1 MNNQVYDV
9 GHILFLLF
17 ERKRQVIPVQVTE
30 QITRKTLDGEKM
42 EYIVTLPN
50 EKRATTELSSL
61 GAQIFCTIEDAQEH
75 MVSSAKSAIDSMVT
89 KTTQIAT
96 EAFNINIK
104 YKNTSG
110 EIVQSKYLDSQ
121 IKENTKPDKRKNSK
135 KGPLTISSEESTKID
150 LGNGVIGNLK
160 NG

>member
-30 QITRKTLDGEKM
+30 QITRKTLEGEKM

-61 GAQIFCTIEDAQEH
+61 GAQIFHTIEDAQEH

-96 EAFNINIK
+96 EAFDINIK

-110 EIVQSKYLDSQ
+110 EIVQSKYLDGQ
-121 IKENTKPDKRKNSK
+121 IKESIKHDSHKNTK

>member
-1 MNNQVYDV
+1 MSNQVYDV

-17 ERKRQVIPVQVTE
+17 ERKHQVIPVQVIE

-42 EYIVTLPN
+42 EYIVALPN

-61 GAQIFCTIEDAQEH
+61 GAKVFYTIEDAQLH
-75 MVSSAKSAIDSMVT
+75 MVESAKNAIDMMIT
-89 KTTQIAT
+89 KTAQIASAT
-96 EAFNINIK
+96 FDVNIK

-110 EIVQSKYLDSQ
+110 DIIQSKYMNDQ
-121 IKENTKPDKRKNSK
+121 IENVLNNKQLNRK
-135 KGPLTISSEESTKID
+135 KGHTTITSNEQTKID

>member
-30 QITRKTLDGEKM
+30 QITRKTLEGEKM
-42 EYIVTLPN
+42 EYMVTLPN
-50 EKRATTELSSL
+50 EKRAITELSSL
-61 GAQIFCTIEDAQEH
+61 NAQAFYTIEDAQSY
-75 MVSSAKSAIDSMVT
+75 MVDSAKSAIDAMVI

-96 EAFNINIK
+96 EAFDVNIK

-110 EIVQSKYLDSQ
+110 EIVQSKYLDNQ
-121 IKENTKPDKRKNSK
+121 IEEITNITNRKKSK
-135 KGPLTISSEESTKID
+135 NGSVTITSEESTKID

>member
-30 QITRKTLDGEKM
+30 QITRKTLEGEKM

-61 GAQIFCTIEDAQEH
+61 GAQIFYTIEDAQTH
-75 MVSSAKSAIDSMVT
+75 MVDSAKSAIDAMVT

-96 EAFNINIK
+96 EAFGINIK

-110 EIVQSKYLDSQ
+110 EIVQSKYLDNQ
-121 IKENTKPDKRKNSK
+121 LEEIEIITKRKKLKNGK
-135 KGPLTISSEESTKID
+135 VIITSEESTKID
-150 LGNGVIGNLK
+150 LGDGVIGNLK

>member
-1 MNNQVYDV
+1 MSNQVYDV

-30 QITRKTLDGEKM
+30 QITRKTLEGEKM

-61 GAQIFCTIEDAQEH
+61 GAQIFYTIEDAQTY
-75 MVSSAKSAIDSMVT
+75 MVDSAKSAIDAMVS

-96 EAFNINIK
+96 EAFDINIK

-110 EIVQSKYLDSQ
+110 EIVQSKYLDNQ
-121 IKENTKPDKRKNSK
+121 IEEITIKTNRKKTKNGKV
-135 KGPLTISSEESTKID
+135 TITSEESTKID

>member
-30 QITRKTLDGEKM
+30 QITRKTLEGEKM

-50 EKRATTELSSL
+50 ENRATTELSSL
-61 GAQIFCTIEDAQEH
+61 GAQIFYTIEDAQEY
-75 MVSSAKSAIDSMVT
+75 MVTSAKSAIDAMVT
-89 KTTQIAT
+89 KTTQIAS
-96 EAFNINIK
+96 EAFNVNIK

-110 EIVQSKYLDSQ
+110 EIIQSKYLNNQ
-121 IKENTKPDKRKNSK
+121 IEEPTNSKRSKSK
-135 KGPLTISSEESTKID
+135 KGQVTISSEESTKID
-150 LGNGVIGNLK
+150 LGGGVIGNLK

>member
-61 GAQIFCTIEDAQEH
+61 GAQIFHTIEDAQEH

-96 EAFNINIK
+96 EAFDINIK

-110 EIVQSKYLDSQ
+110 EIVQSKCLDSQ
-121 IKENTKPDKRKNSK
+121 IKESIKTDNRKNSK
-135 KGPLTISSEESTKID
+135 KGTLTISSEESTKID

>member
-1 MNNQVYDV
+1 M
-9 GHILFLLF
+9 FLLF

-30 QITRKTLDGEKM
+30 QITRKTLEGEKI

-50 EKRATTELSSL
+50 EKRATTELSAL
-61 GAQIFCTIEDAQEH
+61 GAQIFYTIEDAQNY
-75 MVSSAKSAIDSMVT
+75 MVESAKSAIDVMIS
-89 KTTQIAT
+89 KTTHVASD
-96 EAFNINIK
+96 AFNVNIK

-110 EIVQSKYLDSQ
+110 EIVQSKYIEDKKE
-121 IKENTKPDKRKNSK
+121 IKNEKQYSEKNK
-135 KGPLTISSEESTKID
+135 LTIISDELTKVD

>member
-30 QITRKTLDGEKM
+30 QITRKTLEGEKM

-50 EKRATTELSSL
+50 EKRATAELSTL
-61 GAQIFCTIEDAQEH
+61 GAQIFYTIEDAQSH
-75 MVSSAKSAIDSMVT
+75 MIDSAKHAIDAMVA

-96 EAFNINIK
+96 EAFDINIK

-110 EIVQSKYLDSQ
+110 EIVQSKYLDNQ
-121 IKENTKPDKRKNSK
+121 IEEIAMTVKRKKLKNGK
-135 KGPLTISSEESTKID
+135 VTITSEESTKID

>member
-30 QITRKTLDGEKM
+30 QITRKTLQGEQM

-50 EKRATTELSSL
+50 DKRATTELSTL
-61 GAQIFCTIEDAQEH
+61 GAQVFYTIEAAQDY
-75 MVSSAKSAIDSMVT
+75 MLKSAKSAIDDMVT
-89 KTTQIAT
+89 KTTQIASD
-96 EAFNINIK
+96 AFDINIK

-110 EIVQSKYLDSQ
+110 EIVQSKFLIGQTVEQDAPIQLKAKTGQ
-121 IKENTKPDKRKNSK
+121 I
-135 KGPLTISSEESTKID
+135 TISSEESTKID

>member
-30 QITRKTLDGEKM
+30 QITRKTLEGEKM

-61 GAQIFCTIEDAQEH
+61 GAQIFYTVEDAQLH
-75 MVSSAKSAIDSMVT
+75 MVESAKSAIDAMVL

-96 EAFNINIK
+96 EAFGVNIK

-110 EIVQSKYLDSQ
+110 EIVQSKYLDNQVEESS
-121 IKENTKPDKRKNSK
+121 NTHSNKKSKN
-135 KGPLTISSEESTKID
+135 GPVTITSEETTKID

>member
-1 MNNQVYDV
+1 MNNQIYDV

-30 QITRKTLDGEKM
+30 QITRKTLEGEKI

-50 EKRATTELSSL
+50 EKRATTELSAL
-61 GAQIFCTIEDAQEH
+61 GAQIFYTIEDAQNY
-75 MVSSAKSAIDSMVT
+75 MVESAKSAIDVMIS
-89 KTTQIAT
+89 KTTHVASD
-96 EAFNINIK
+96 AFNVNIK

-110 EIVQSKYLDSQ
+110 EIVQSKYIEDKKE
-121 IKENTKPDKRKNSK
+121 IKNEKQYSEKNK
-135 KGPLTISSEESTKID
+135 LTIISDELTKVD

>member
-30 QITRKTLDGEKM
+30 QITRKTLEGEKM

-50 EKRATTELSSL
+50 ENRATTELSSL
-61 GAQIFCTIEDAQEH
+61 GAQIFYTIEDAQEY
-75 MVSSAKSAIDSMVT
+75 MVTSAKSAIDAMVT
-89 KTTQIAT
+89 KTTQIAS
-96 EAFNINIK
+96 EAFNVNIK

-110 EIVQSKYLDSQ
+110 EIIQSKYLNSQ
-121 IKENTKPDKRKNSK
+121 IEEPTNSK
-135 KGPLTISSEESTKID
+135 RSKPKKGQVIISSEESTKID
-150 LGNGVIGNLK
+150 LGGGVIGNLK

>member
-1 MNNQVYDV
+1 MDNQVYDV

-17 ERKRQVIPVQVTE
+17 ERKRQVVPVQVSE
-30 QITRKTLDGEKM
+30 QITRKTLSGEKI
-42 EYIVTLPN
+42 ENIVTLPN

-61 GAQIFCTIEDAQEH
+61 GSQTFQNIEDAQAH
-75 MVSSAKSAIDSMVT
+75 MLESAKLAIDAMVL
-89 KTTQIAT
+89 KTTQLAT
-96 EAFNINIK
+96 DAFGVNIK

-110 EIVQSKYLDSQ
+110 NIVQSQFVSDNDND
-121 IKENTKPDKRKNSK
+121 IDNIIT
-135 KGPLTISSEESTKID
+135 SETTKID

>member
-30 QITRKTLDGEKM
+30 QITRKTLQGEKM

-50 EKRATTELSSL
+50 EKRATTELSTL
-61 GAQIFCTIEDAQEH
+61 GAQVFYTIEAAQDY
-75 MVSSAKSAIDSMVT
+75 MLKSAKSAIDDMVT
-89 KTTQIAT
+89 KTTQIASD
-96 EAFNINIK
+96 AFDINIK

-110 EIVQSKYLDSQ
+110 EIVQS
-121 IKENTKPDKRKNSK
+121 
-135 KGPLTISSEESTKID
+135 
-150 LGNGVIGNLK
+150 
-160 NG
+160 

>member
-1 MNNQVYDV
+1 MNDQIYDV

-30 QITRKTLDGEKM
+30 QITRKTLEGEKM

-50 EKRATTELSSL
+50 ENRATTELSSL
-61 GAQIFCTIEDAQEH
+61 GAQIFYTIEDAQSH
-75 MVSSAKSAIDSMVT
+75 MIESAKSAIDIMVT
-89 KTTQIAT
+89 KTTQIAS
-96 EAFNINIK
+96 EAFDINIK

-110 EIVQSKYLDSQ
+110 EIVQSKYLSSQ
-121 IKENTKPDKRKNSK
+121 IEGSANFKRLKSK
-135 KGPLTISSEESTKID
+135 KEQVTILSEESTKID
-150 LGNGVIGNLK
+150 LGGGVIGNLK

>member
-1 MNNQVYDV
+1 MNNKVYDV

-30 QITRKTLDGEKM
+30 QITRKTLEGEKM

-61 GAQIFCTIEDAQEH
+61 GAQIFYTIEDAQEH
-75 MVSSAKSAIDSMVT
+75 MVTSAKSAIDAMVT

-96 EAFNINIK
+96 EAFDINIK

-110 EIVQSKYLDSQ
+110 EIIQSKHLIHQEDKQKTSKRSKTSQ
-121 IKENTKPDKRKNSK
+121 GKI
-135 KGPLTISSEESTKID
+135 TISSDDVTKID
-150 LGNGVIGNLK
+150 LGDGIIGNLK

>member
-1 MNNQVYDV
+1 MNNQIYDV

-17 ERKRQVIPVQVTE
+17 ERKRQVIPVQVIE

-42 EYIVTLPN
+42 EYIVALPN
-50 EKRATTELSSL
+50 EKRATAELSSL
-61 GAQIFCTIEDAQEH
+61 GARIFYTIEDAQEH
-75 MVSSAKSAIDSMVT
+75 MVESAKFAIDTMVT
-89 KTTQIAT
+89 KTTQIAS
-96 EAFNINIK
+96 EAFDINIK

-110 EIVQSKYLDSQ
+110 EIIQSKYLNNQ
-121 IKENTKPDKRKNSK
+121 IEGSTNSK
-135 KGPLTISSEESTKID
+135 RSKPKKGAVTISSEESTKID

>member
-30 QITRKTLDGEKM
+30 QITRKTLQGEKM

-50 EKRATTELSSL
+50 EKRATTELSTL
-61 GAQIFCTIEDAQEH
+61 GAQVFYTIEAAQDY
-75 MVSSAKSAIDSMVT
+75 MLKSAKSAIDDMVT
-89 KTTQIAT
+89 KTTQIASD
-96 EAFNINIK
+96 AFDINIK

-110 EIVQSKYLDSQ
+110 EIVQSKFLIGQTVEQDAPIQ
-121 IKENTKPDKRKNSK
+121 LKAKT
-135 KGPLTISSEESTKID
+135 GQVTISSEESTKID

>member
-1 MNNQVYDV
+1 MDNQVYDV

-17 ERKRQVIPVQVTE
+17 ERKRQVVPVQVSE
-30 QITRKTLDGEKM
+30 QITRKTLSGEKI

-61 GAQIFCTIEDAQEH
+61 GSQTFQNIEDAQAH
-75 MVSSAKSAIDSMVT
+75 MLESAKLAIDAMVL
-89 KTTQIAT
+89 KTTQLAT
-96 EAFNINIK
+96 DAFGVNIK

-110 EIVQSKYLDSQ
+110 NIVQSQFVSDNDND
-121 IKENTKPDKRKNSK
+121 IDNIITDET
-135 KGPLTISSEESTKID
+135 TKID

>member
-30 QITRKTLDGEKM
+30 QITRKTLQGEKM

-50 EKRATTELSSL
+50 EKRATTELSTL
-61 GAQIFCTIEDAQEH
+61 GAQVFYTIEAAQDY
-75 MVSSAKSAIDSMVT
+75 MLKSAKSAIDDMVT
-89 KTTQIAT
+89 KTTQIASD
-96 EAFNINIK
+96 AFDINIK

-110 EIVQSKYLDSQ
+110 EIVQSKFLIGQTVEQDAPIQLKAKSGQ
-121 IKENTKPDKRKNSK
+121 I
-135 KGPLTISSEESTKID
+135 TISSEESTKID

>member
-1 MNNQVYDV
+1 MDNQVYDV

-17 ERKRQVIPVQVTE
+17 ERKRQVVPVQVSE
-30 QITRKTLDGEKM
+30 QITRKTLSGEKI

-61 GAQIFCTIEDAQEH
+61 GSQTFQNIEDAQAH
-75 MVSSAKSAIDSMVT
+75 MLESAKLAIDAMVL
-89 KTTQIAT
+89 KTTQLAT
-96 EAFNINIK
+96 DAFGVNIK

-110 EIVQSKYLDSQ
+110 NIVQSQFVSDNDND
-121 IKENTKPDKRKNSK
+121 IDNIIT
-135 KGPLTISSEESTKID
+135 SETTKID

>member
-1 MNNQVYDV
+1 MDNQVYDV

-17 ERKRQVIPVQVTE
+17 ERKRQVVPVQVSE
-30 QITRKTLDGEKM
+30 QITRKTLSGEKI

-61 GAQIFCTIEDAQEH
+61 GSQTFQNIEDAQAH
-75 MVSSAKSAIDSMVT
+75 MLESAKLAIDAMVL
-89 KTTQIAT
+89 KTTQLAT
-96 EAFNINIK
+96 DAFGVNIK

-110 EIVQSKYLDSQ
+110 NIVQSQFVSDNDND
-121 IKENTKPDKRKNSK
+121 IDNIITNET
-135 KGPLTISSEESTKID
+135 TKID

>member
-1 MNNQVYDV
+1 MSNQVYDV

-30 QITRKTLDGEKM
+30 QITRKTLDGEKT

-50 EKRATTELSSL
+50 EKRATSELSTL
-61 GAQIFCTIEDAQEH
+61 GAVVFSTIEDAQRHMLTSAKTAIDE
-75 MVSSAKSAIDSMVT
+75 MVS
-89 KTTQIAT
+89 KTTQLAT
-96 EAFNINIK
+96 DVFKINIK

-110 EIVQSKYLDSQ
+110 KIMQS
-121 IKENTKPDKRKNSK
+121 RF
-135 KGPLTISSEESTKID
+135 SEEETNIQADIQESINQVTITSDNVTKID
-150 LGNGVIGNLK
+150 LGDGVIGNLK

>member
-1 MNNQVYDV
+1 MNNNVYDV

-50 EKRATTELSSL
+50 EKRATTELSTL
-61 GAQIFCTIEDAQEH
+61 GAQVFSTIEDAQDH
-75 MVSSAKSAIDSMVT
+75 MVESAKAAIDVMVS
-89 KTTQIAT
+89 KTTQVASD
-96 EAFNINIK
+96 AFNINIK

-110 EIVQSKYLDSQ
+110 EIIQSKYLKNEEKIIQSN
-121 IKENTKPDKRKNSK
+121 KTNDK
-135 KGPLTISSEESTKID
+135 LTISSEESTKID

>member
-30 QITRKTLDGEKM
+30 QITRKTLEGEKM

-61 GAQIFCTIEDAQEH
+61 GAQIFYTIEDAQDY
-75 MVSSAKSAIDSMVT
+75 MVKSAKSAIADMVS
-89 KTTQIAT
+89 KTTQVAS
-96 EAFNINIK
+96 EAFDINIK

-110 EIVQSKYLDSQ
+110 EIVQSKYLVNQQTEEASISSDSKSGQ
-121 IKENTKPDKRKNSK
+121 I
-135 KGPLTISSEESTKID
+135 TISSEESTKID

>member
-9 GHILFLLF
+9 SHILFLLF

-30 QITRKTLDGEKM
+30 QITRKTLEGEKM
-42 EYIVTLPN
+42 EYMVTLPN
-50 EKRATTELSSL
+50 EKRATTELSTL
-61 GAQIFCTIEDAQEH
+61 NAQAFYTIEDAQSY
-75 MVSSAKSAIDSMVT
+75 MVDSAKSAIDAMVI

-96 EAFNINIK
+96 EAFDVNIK

-110 EIVQSKYLDSQ
+110 EIVQSKYLDNQ
-121 IKENTKPDKRKNSK
+121 IEEIKNITNRKKSK
-135 KGPLTISSEESTKID
+135 NGSVTITSEESTKID
-150 LGNGVIGNLK
+150 LGNGVVGNLK

>member
-1 MNNQVYDV
+1 MSNQVYDV

-30 QITRKTLDGEKM
+30 QITRKTLEGEKM

-61 GAQIFCTIEDAQEH
+61 GAQIFHTIEDAQEH
-75 MVSSAKSAIDSMVT
+75 MVTSAKLAIDSMVT

-110 EIVQSKYLDSQ
+110 EIVQSKYLNNQ
-121 IKENTKPDKRKNSK
+121 IDEISNSTRSKSK
-135 KGPLTISSEESTKID
+135 KGQLTISSEESTKID

>member
-1 MNNQVYDV
+1 MNNNVYEV
-9 GHILFLLF
+9 GHILYLLF

-30 QITRKTLDGEKM
+30 QITRKTLSGEKM

-50 EKRATTELSSL
+50 EKRATAELSTL
-61 GAQIFCTIEDAQEH
+61 GAEVFYSIEDAQEH
-75 MVSSAKSAIDSMVT
+75 MINSAKSAIDSMIS
-89 KTTQIAT
+89 KTTQVAS

-110 EIVQSKYLDSQ
+110 DIVQSRYANITNEIETLSSQ
-121 IKENTKPDKRKNSK
+121 TS
-135 KGPLTISSEESTKID
+135 GQVTITSDDITKID

>member
-30 QITRKTLDGEKM
+30 QITRKTLQGEKM

-50 EKRATTELSSL
+50 EKRATTELSTL
-61 GAQIFCTIEDAQEH
+61 GAQVFYTIEAAQDY
-75 MVSSAKSAIDSMVT
+75 MLKSAKSAIDDMVT
-89 KTTQIAT
+89 KTTQIASD
-96 EAFNINIK
+96 AFDINIK

-110 EIVQSKYLDSQ
+110 EIVQSKFLIGQTVEQDAPIQLKAKTGQ
-121 IKENTKPDKRKNSK
+121 I
-135 KGPLTISSEESTKID
+135 TISSEESTKID

>member
-1 MNNQVYDV
+1 MSNQVYDV

-61 GAQIFCTIEDAQEH
+61 GAQIFHTIEDAQEH

-96 EAFNINIK
+96 EAFDINIK

-121 IKENTKPDKRKNSK
+121 IKESIKTDNRKNSK

>member
-30 QITRKTLDGEKM
+30 QITRKTLEGEKM

-61 GAQIFCTIEDAQEH
+61 GAQIFYTIEDAQDY
-75 MVSSAKSAIDSMVT
+75 MVKSAKSAIADMVS
-89 KTTQIAT
+89 KTTQVAS
-96 EAFNINIK
+96 EAFDINIK

-110 EIVQSKYLDSQ
+110 EIVQSKYLVNQQTEEASISSGSKSGQ
-121 IKENTKPDKRKNSK
+121 I
-135 KGPLTISSEESTKID
+135 TISSEESTKID

>member
-1 MNNQVYDV
+1 MSNQVYDV

-30 QITRKTLDGEKM
+30 QITRKTLEGEKM

-61 GAQIFCTIEDAQEH
+61 GAQIFHTIEDAQEH
-75 MVSSAKSAIDSMVT
+75 MVTSAKLAIDSMVT

-96 EAFNINIK
+96 EAFDINIK

-110 EIVQSKYLDSQ
+110 EIVQSKYLNNQ
-121 IKENTKPDKRKNSK
+121 IDEISNSTRSKTK

>member
-30 QITRKTLDGEKM
+30 QITRKTLEGEKM

-61 GAQIFCTIEDAQEH
+61 GAQIFYTIEDAQEH
-75 MVSSAKSAIDSMVT
+75 MIESAKSAIDAMVT
-89 KTTQIAT
+89 KTTQIAS
-96 EAFNINIK
+96 EAFDINIK

-110 EIVQSKYLDSQ
+110 EIIQSKYLSSQ
-121 IKENTKPDKRKNSK
+121 DIKQKASNISK
-135 KGPLTISSEESTKID
+135 TSQGKITISSDDVTKID
-150 LGNGVIGNLK
+150 LGDGIIGNLK

>member
-61 GAQIFCTIEDAQEH
+61 GAQIFYTIEDAQDH
-75 MVSSAKSAIDSMVT
+75 MVTSAKSAIDTMVT
-89 KTTQIAT
+89 KTTQIAS
-96 EAFNINIK
+96 EAFDINIK

-110 EIVQSKYLDSQ
+110 EIVQSKYLDNK
-121 IKENTKPDKRKNSK
+121 IKENTSRTKRSKSK
-135 KGPLTISSEESTKID
+135 KGQVTISSEESTKID
-150 LGNGVIGNLK
+150 LGGGVIGNLK

>member
-30 QITRKTLDGEKM
+30 QITRKTINGEKM

-61 GAQIFCTIEDAQEH
+61 GAKVFYTVEDAQDH
-75 MVSSAKSAIDSMVT
+75 MLQTAKSAIDTMIL
-89 KTTQIAT
+89 KTTNIAT
-96 EAFNINIK
+96 EAFNVNIK

-110 EIVQSKYLDSQ
+110 KIIQSKFLSNNEDILDGSRIIENNKGQ
-121 IKENTKPDKRKNSK
+121 I
-135 KGPLTISSEESTKID
+135 TITSEETAKID
-150 LGNGVIGNLK
+150 LGNGIIGNLK

>member
-1 MNNQVYDV
+1 MSNQVYDV

-30 QITRKTLDGEKM
+30 QITRKTLSGEKM

-50 EKRATTELSSL
+50 EKRATAELSTL
-61 GAQIFCTIEDAQEH
+61 GAQVFYTVEGAQEH
-75 MVSSAKSAIDSMVT
+75 MLSSAKNAIDEMVT
-89 KTTQIAT
+89 KTTQIAS

-110 EIVQSKYLDSQ
+110 EIIQSKYLNNQ
-121 IKENTKPDKRKNSK
+121 IDEISTHTRSKTK

>member
-1 MNNQVYDV
+1 MSNQVYDV

-30 QITRKTLDGEKM
+30 QITRKTLGGEKM

-50 EKRATTELSSL
+50 EKRATTELSAL
-61 GAQIFCTIEDAQEH
+61 GAQIFHTIEDAQNH
-75 MVSSAKSAIDSMVT
+75 MVDSAKSAIDAMVA
-89 KTTQIAT
+89 KTTQIAS
-96 EAFNINIK
+96 EAFDVNIK

-110 EIVQSKYLDSQ
+110 DIVQSKYLNNQ
-121 IKENTKPDKRKNSK
+121 IEEISNAKQLKTK

-150 LGNGVIGNLK
+150 LGGGVIGNLK